1 MSITGIS
8 FAGLN
13 ASAALTQG
21 NGLGHYGQVISDKLR
36 QSRIYDLALQARGA
50 VQSDVHDPDD
60 IVVTFDPQTDVTPTL
75 VGQMNT
81 LANNRE
87 FGSGAF
93 TAVVPGPHT
102 ATLGSGALH
111 EGFRAY
117 TANLHGGN
125 SIKAVALIDNAKS
138 VALISEQM
146 YPTFA
151 EARKVN
157 FGVDP
162 SVEKLDL
169 NSFDQDQWYL
179 GKEFNNPID
188 LVTNGYTYLVVDSSD
203 LPTLGQ
209 DFLALG
215 SAFNLIN
222 PMTFGNPGQLIQAC
236 YTADIAVA
244 IGMPIALANVGLGSV
259 AFDDLDLPIYND
271 ACKQAL
277 AQLETP
283 EILDVV
289 KRMLEVT
296 NTQIETLSDFTVYE
310 KILPNHSVLHD
321 DTLEEFQQRL
331 QELEYG
337 EWQTAGEFGT
347 FLGNVSVPNMPTRG
361 NEAAVCN
368 ENMLNE
374 IESSYL
380 YRGGAFTLNDLIG
393 SVGGI
398 GVSENV
404 DAYVEATNALW
415 DNGTLDTLRTLY
427 QNLIDASEATYTTPD
442 EKGSFVLDA
451 LNAIADETAAL
462 HSKENI
468 NATITT
474 AIESY
479 IAIAA
484 KTTQE
489 KAILDRGFNLYLADR
504 TNDKQNVALWAT
516 NLVSFLDV
524 PSDMDLIEGMAT
536 AAVDSGDAL
545 GEYLLSA
552 ISEARNIDYIS
563 AAHVRYAGGVQS
575 TL

>member
-60 IVVTFDPQTDVTPTL
+60 LVVPFDPETDVTPTL
-75 VGQMNT
+75 IGQMNT

-102 ATLGSGALH
+102 GTLGSVALH
-111 EGFRAY
+111 EGFRTY

-138 VALISEQM
+138 VALISQQM

-169 NSFDQDQWYL
+169 NSFDQNKWYL

-215 SAFNLIN
+215 RAFNLIN
-222 PMTFGNPGQLIQAC
+222 PMTFGNPGQLIQAT
-236 YTADIAVA
+236 YTADIAAA

-296 NTQIETLSDFTVYE
+296 NTQIETLGDFTVYE
-310 KILPNHSVLHD
+310 KILPNHNVLHD

-337 EWQTAGEFGT
+337 DWQTAGEFGT
-347 FLGNVSVPNMPTRG
+347 FLGNVSIPNMPTRG

-368 ENMLNE
+368 ENMLSE

-380 YRGGAFTLNDLIG
+380 YRGVDFTLSALIG

-398 GVSENV
+398 GVSEHV

-427 QNLIDASEATYTTPD
+427 QDLINAANASYTLPD

-489 KAILDRGFNLYLADR
+489 KAILDRGFNLYLEDR

-516 NLVSFLDV
+516 NLESFLDV

-552 ISEARNIDYIS
+552 ISEARNID
-563 AAHVRYAGGVQS
+563 
-575 TL
+575 